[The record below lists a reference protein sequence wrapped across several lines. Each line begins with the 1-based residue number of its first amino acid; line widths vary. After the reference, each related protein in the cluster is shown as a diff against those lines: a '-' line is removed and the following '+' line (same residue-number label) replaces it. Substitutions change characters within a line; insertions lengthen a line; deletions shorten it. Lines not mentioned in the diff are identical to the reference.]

1 MGSYDLSPEQLTAI
15 LNDEAQKKRMRE
27 TAAGYRAAFS
37 VGADADAAPVSDL
50 ARDYHRAIEFM
61 PDPDTL
67 AKDAQLAKDSGSP
80 LVLIQEDPEVRAD
93 AVRRQMFNKGKVP
106 RHERMRQIE
115 ESLPATNRFLKRPGN
130 LPFITDD
137 PESLMH
143 GEGMLSAAVRGYLEG
158 DLQQELGRLRAS
170 QLLGSGGKDV
180 EDKVADVKSRLKEY
194 GFERP
199 ERLGGRMFYGA
210 GKLLAQR
217 RDQIARGAAYASLAA
232 GAVGLAAATGGLSV
246 PGTLMTAAGAYSG
259 AAGLAA
265 NAARV
270 GFVTGSA
277 YEGFIQE
284 AGLGYD
290 ELLEIRGEN
299 GEALDP
305 AVARAGGLIIGAVN
319 AGIEFAQLDMW
330 LKSVPGVRRLISAG
344 VMKRAAALPQVQ
356 GYLMAAGKA
365 GMSYLKLLGAE
376 SAQEV
381 VQQGTNIVVRNAAK
395 ALSDGSFKPD
405 SASDVIAELVETF
418 GSSAIEFSLGMIPG
432 PLAGGVRDIHHIAA
446 VREYRLNRAK
456 GLASVQAMVNDAAKE
471 GPLARRA
478 PEKMR
483 EFLATVNDTIK
494 NPFGEVYI
502 DSGVIRTLMADRGY
516 TEEEQAVLL
525 EDRLG
530 VTQEEYKAAIESDS
544 ALSVRSENFALL
556 NEQDEELGALL
567 FPELKADPDG
577 IAVKDVAAATEDHKA
592 SLRDE
597 LSFATRAAAASVSAD
612 DLKEWA
618 RREGLDRVY
627 VDASAVQTLFQDAA
641 LEEKARALE
650 ALGVAP
656 ADLEQAAAEGEDV
669 EISLD
674 RLFDS
679 GVPNE
684 LFDKIK
690 DDLRAEPGA
699 MTVRQAAA
707 YAEKGAPGTTRQEAQ
722 AWKEKA
728 ERDVRDIEGAHR
740 VKANIK
746 AQLLLAGYGDDAA
759 QAAAEVFAGKVMRSA
774 RRMGLD
780 PETYFNVYANVKF
793 VRGKAGEKSALSQ
806 PLNPGVDLNE
816 KVRGVVVRPK
826 LSFEEARR
834 VKQNREKKEF
844 AKKIAGI
851 YKNDDTGWN
860 VNLSSENV
868 SHAVNSALGSPA
880 GFERTVHILEGLPEI
895 IKNAKLI
902 ETHADRHGAVQV
914 RNIHRMYASVRL
926 DGEYGHAYT
935 VKLTVKEMNKK
946 YIAAVDGIYR
956 AYDAKVE
963 KEEVSDA
970 NTPPNPP
977 KEAGMNGNT
986 PDTYEITI
994 GEMLSGV
1001 KDNDGNVYLQPAWH
1015 GSPYKFDK
1023 FSIEHIGEGE
1033 GAQAFGWGLYFA
1045 GNKEVSEWYRK
1056 KLSKNRSPVVKL
1068 MFGNEEIAPKQAKYF
1083 NADGMDIVF
1092 RRYCAEGYSPKEL
1105 VLELVADAADN
1116 ELRHPPRLWPARARA
1131 KKMLTGALDAARE
1144 YADGFANKEYLNL
1157 YYKDAGAE
1165 MPASGGTFVV
1175 YEPTERERKYAR
1187 EVLKWLDEN
1196 QDSFSFV
1203 EEKKEEGQLFK
1214 VDIPNE
1220 ADGNYLLWDT
1230 AVTEEQAERAFKAL
1244 EERTDISL
1252 GNEYELSINGE
1263 RVPTRGDFTEL
1274 SRKFGNVGVAA
1285 LSDLALTLKFHSGPF
1300 RLESAIDDYLTS
1312 TEEREASLRERAAS
1326 AESQSDAELHSLRA
1340 DTLREMIEWLK
1351 ANRDGLSVSAKPGT
1365 FARQWE
1371 RFSGR
1376 RGGRSGEAFYRWL
1389 SDMLGSY
1396 KEASLLLRDAGFVG
1410 IKYLDGSSRRKGEG
1424 RHNYVIFD
1432 DNAVNVLETYYQAQN
1447 LVKEVE
1453 RVINVSKSD
1462 KETLASANL
1471 GSAGEWLVRLA
1482 EENAVKI
1489 DGSYIHSIDSYMMRH
1504 AMKEHG
1510 DAQRERSR
1518 GQIALTEEDFKLVPV
1533 IINNP
1538 DYVVFGNKNKRGQ
1551 DLIVYVKNLP
1561 DGSTLYFEEVR
1572 TGRRKLAGESLRKA
1586 SGASSE
1592 ESLRRSLSPN
1602 ARNDAGL
1609 PLKIIANPNPK
1620 GNELTQAVDDV
1631 YQQARGA
1638 VSIPHRFGEGALIQI
1653 TITPKADA
1661 STAVHEMS
1669 HYFLWEM
1676 ERLAQLLPHDA
1687 ELQADLATTKKWLG
1701 WRDGQTDWTRE
1712 QQEQWARGFEAYLR
1726 EGRAPSVELASAFA
1740 RFKKWLCEI
1749 YKSITELD
1757 VELSDDMRGVF
1768 DRLLASE
1775 EETEAVF
1782 MMGDATKGEGSV
1794 VDRIVAAHGDRK
1806 RRERADEVKAGVL
1819 ARILKAAEERRAQAE
1834 SAEAAA
1840 ARARI
1845 EEEVMSMPA
1854 YRAKAAM
1861 SARMKLSAERL
1872 AADYGNDVF
1881 EGLPKDI
1888 FGSDGKFSADEV
1900 AAEFGYGSGD
1910 EMLSAVREAPTPA
1923 DEVQARFEA
1932 EFGAGAPARDDA
1944 RSAAEEAAYG
1954 NESVADLAA
1963 ERYEID
1969 EASRASDEEWAMI
1982 EAEDEAARAAWDDPR
1997 SRPNCVRWIRENGGL
2012 SYSSVKLVFGD
2023 EQARELLRR
2032 CGPGL
2037 FKDGAL
2043 SLDVAA
2049 ESMKNEGAYFGM
2061 GSANAD
2067 QELFDVLMGDDPP
2080 VSPLEIAKR
2089 EGFAEARAYARKRAE
2104 ARRAGNA
2111 AKAAEREAERA
2122 AAFFARESA
2131 AVDKAEARA
2140 EAKAAREYIKNR
2152 AAADAEAVLAAARE
2166 NVDRTPHTKLYDK
2179 VKVYKAAEEAAR
2191 RLYRAAMKG
2200 RDWEAAKKGKDREM
2214 LNRALLVEAKKAIK
2228 MVENARE
2235 RIINQLKRSRKHTGG
2250 MPQEWIDQID
2260 LLFARFGIK
2269 EAPPRINAIPG
2280 LDSFCRAEDE
2290 AGRPSPVAAWLR
2302 TGAGPR
2308 LWTAFTTGQFRDFD
2322 DTLSWLVHGGREAG
2336 RLSKEFATRNL
2347 GVTATKLA
2355 AHIRSNLSKL
2365 IKANDERVRE
2375 SKTFDETRR
2384 DRLHRMFSAAG
2395 ASMAKIE
2402 MVTHILDA
2410 GRRGGYAW
2418 ETIFRPLAD
2427 AESRENAMMRR
2438 YTADF
2443 ESLLNKAYTKKE
2455 RKALYKKKYYKLVDK
2470 NLSKAEVLCIA
2481 LNTGNKVNL
2490 ERVTTGFDWSEQ
2502 NLRYVIESTLDGRDW
2517 DFVQGTWDLI
2527 DTLWPQI
2534 AALQR
2539 DMVGW
2544 LPERVEA
2551 QAQTWHMKDD
2561 KGTKGRTIRGGYYP
2575 IAYNRNAKQ
2584 NRFIRMVSEQQMM
2597 EDLYGGYWS
2606 LAQTKH
2612 GHTEARVKS
2621 TGFELRLDLGVVNE
2635 HICNVV
2641 HDLCYRKAVVDVNK
2655 ILTYYYRDET
2665 GKLHRPVEEAVIS
2678 SMGEKVYEQFRPWLR
2693 YIASGDGLPP
2703 NDFAAVFRWLRKRS
2717 QVVIL
2722 GLKAAVSLS
2731 QMLGWLPAMH
2741 EVGVVPLVK
2750 NIMYFYRNPFALKER
2765 AAEVFAKSEAMR
2777 ARATSRDRDLRS
2789 LVNGLHRDNK
2799 YHSFQEACFW
2809 FINLFDA
2816 GVTLPIWITAYEKA
2830 LKEHGWDEAKAI
2842 AYADSAVRTTQ
2853 DIGTAKDLSAIQR
2866 GGDIQKIFTMFY
2878 NAMNTQANMVME
2890 DIWLYRA
2897 GHVSKG
2903 HLLGTFM
2910 YVVALPAIMGALLSG
2925 QGPEDEDD
2933 PEKGLLAQMFDD
2945 PAHVA
2950 LWAAGET
2957 AKYPFGFVPV
2967 LRDFAS
2973 MAFEGYGFRGSA
2985 ALSPVEQAG
2994 KTAITYGKAFRKWR
3008 DGDEVDWRKVS
3019 MSTLL
3024 LSGYVF
3030 GLPAGQA
3037 KITIDAFLDWME
3049 GEKEVR
3055 ARDFFLYRKR

>member
-80 LVLIQEDPEVRAD
+80 LALIQEDPEVRAD

-232 GAVGLAAATGGLSV
+232 GAVGLAAAMGGLSV

-1045 GNKEVSEWYRK
+1045 GNKEVSEWYRE
-1056 KLSKNRSPVVKL
+1056 KLAEDTNKIKL
-1068 MFGNEEIAPKQAKYF
+1068 FWNGEEIAPAWLPNGTDSDELRALFRDFCAAGRSPKEFALAPVAHL
-1083 NADGMDIVF
+1083 ADICT
-1092 RRYCAEGYSPKEL
+1092 RAPWGYSPQRLRSNQKEFFYSPL
-1105 VLELVADAADN
+1105 YS
-1116 ELRHPPRLWPARARA
+1116 
-1131 KKMLTGALDAARE
+1131 ARE
-1144 YADGFANKEYLNL
+1144 A
-1157 YYKDAGAE
+1157 AE
-1165 MPASGGTFVV
+1165 APPSPA
-1175 YEPTERERKYAR
+1175 
-1187 EVLKWLDEN
+1187 
-1196 QDSFSFV
+1196 
-1203 EEKKEEGQLFK
+1203 
-1214 VDIPNE
+1214 
-1220 ADGNYLLWDT
+1220 
-1230 AVTEEQAERAFKAL
+1230 
-1244 EERTDISL
+1244 
-1252 GNEYELSINGE
+1252 
-1263 RVPTRGDFTEL
+1263 TR
-1274 SRKFGNVGVAA
+1274 
-1285 LSDLALTLKFHSGPF
+1285 
-1300 RLESAIDDYLTS
+1300 
-1312 TEEREASLRERAAS
+1312 RAAPT
-1326 AESQSDAELHSLRA
+1326 H
-1340 DTLREMIEWLK
+1340 
-1351 ANRDGLSVSAKPGT
+1351 
-1365 FARQWE
+1365 
-1371 RFSGR
+1371 
-1376 RGGRSGEAFYRWL
+1376 
-1389 SDMLGSY
+1389 
-1396 KEASLLLRDAGFVG
+1396 
-1410 IKYLDGSSRRKGEG
+1410 
-1424 RHNYVIFD
+1424 
-1432 DNAVNVLETYYQAQN
+1432 
-1447 LVKEVE
+1447 
-1453 RVINVSKSD
+1453 
-1462 KETLASANL
+1462 
-1471 GSAGEWLVRLA
+1471 
-1482 EENAVKI
+1482 
-1489 DGSYIHSIDSYMMRH
+1489 
-1504 AMKEHG
+1504 
-1510 DAQRERSR
+1510 
-1518 GQIALTEEDFKLVPV
+1518 
-1533 IINNP
+1533 
-1538 DYVVFGNKNKRGQ
+1538 KR
-1551 DLIVYVKNLP
+1551 
-1561 DGSTLYFEEVR
+1561 
-1572 TGRRKLAGESLRKA
+1572 
-1586 SGASSE
+1586 
-1592 ESLRRSLSPN
+1592 
-1602 ARNDAGL
+1602 
-1609 PLKIIANPNPK
+1609 
-1620 GNELTQAVDDV
+1620 
-1631 YQQARGA
+1631 
-1638 VSIPHRFGEGALIQI
+1638 
-1653 TITPKADA
+1653 
-1661 STAVHEMS
+1661 
-1669 HYFLWEM
+1669 
-1676 ERLAQLLPHDA
+1676 
-1687 ELQADLATTKKWLG
+1687 
-1701 WRDGQTDWTRE
+1701 
-1712 QQEQWARGFEAYLR
+1712 
-1726 EGRAPSVELASAFA
+1726 
-1740 RFKKWLCEI
+1740 
-1749 YKSITELD
+1749 
-1757 VELSDDMRGVF
+1757 
-1768 DRLLASE
+1768 
-1775 EETEAVF
+1775 
-1782 MMGDATKGEGSV
+1782 
-1794 VDRIVAAHGDRK
+1794 
-1806 RRERADEVKAGVL
+1806 
-1819 ARILKAAEERRAQAE
+1819 
-1834 SAEAAA
+1834 
-1840 ARARI
+1840 
-1845 EEEVMSMPA
+1845 
-1854 YRAKAAM
+1854 
-1861 SARMKLSAERL
+1861 
-1872 AADYGNDVF
+1872 
-1881 EGLPKDI
+1881 
-1888 FGSDGKFSADEV
+1888 
-1900 AAEFGYGSGD
+1900 
-1910 EMLSAVREAPTPA
+1910 
-1923 DEVQARFEA
+1923 
-1932 EFGAGAPARDDA
+1932 
-1944 RSAAEEAAYG
+1944 
-1954 NESVADLAA
+1954 
-1963 ERYEID
+1963 
-1969 EASRASDEEWAMI
+1969 
-1982 EAEDEAARAAWDDPR
+1982 
-1997 SRPNCVRWIRENGGL
+1997 
-2012 SYSSVKLVFGD
+2012 
-2023 EQARELLRR
+2023 
-2032 CGPGL
+2032 
-2037 FKDGAL
+2037 
-2043 SLDVAA
+2043 
-2049 ESMKNEGAYFGM
+2049 
-2061 GSANAD
+2061 
-2067 QELFDVLMGDDPP
+2067 
-2080 VSPLEIAKR
+2080 
-2089 EGFAEARAYARKRAE
+2089 
-2104 ARRAGNA
+2104 
-2111 AKAAEREAERA
+2111 
-2122 AAFFARESA
+2122 
-2131 AVDKAEARA
+2131 
-2140 EAKAAREYIKNR
+2140 
-2152 AAADAEAVLAAARE
+2152 
-2166 NVDRTPHTKLYDK
+2166 
-2179 VKVYKAAEEAAR
+2179 AAR
-2191 RLYRAAMKG
+2191 RFSKRKTPAAT
-2200 RDWEAAKKGKDREM
+2200 A
-2214 LNRALLVEAKKAIK
+2214 
-2228 MVENARE
+2228 
-2235 RIINQLKRSRKHTGG
+2235 T
-2250 MPQEWIDQID
+2250 
-2260 LLFARFGIK
+2260 
-2269 EAPPRINAIPG
+2269 APP
-2280 LDSFCRAEDE
+2280 
-2290 AGRPSPVAAWLR
+2290 
-2302 TGAGPR
+2302 
-2308 LWTAFTTGQFRDFD
+2308 
-2322 DTLSWLVHGGREAG
+2322 
-2336 RLSKEFATRNL
+2336 
-2347 GVTATKLA
+2347 
-2355 AHIRSNLSKL
+2355 
-2365 IKANDERVRE
+2365 
-2375 SKTFDETRR
+2375 
-2384 DRLHRMFSAAG
+2384 
-2395 ASMAKIE
+2395 
-2402 MVTHILDA
+2402 
-2410 GRRGGYAW
+2410 
-2418 ETIFRPLAD
+2418 
-2427 AESRENAMMRR
+2427 
-2438 YTADF
+2438 
-2443 ESLLNKAYTKKE
+2443 
-2455 RKALYKKKYYKLVDK
+2455 
-2470 NLSKAEVLCIA
+2470 
-2481 LNTGNKVNL
+2481 
-2490 ERVTTGFDWSEQ
+2490 
-2502 NLRYVIESTLDGRDW
+2502 
-2517 DFVQGTWDLI
+2517 
-2527 DTLWPQI
+2527 
-2534 AALQR
+2534 
-2539 DMVGW
+2539 
-2544 LPERVEA
+2544 
-2551 QAQTWHMKDD
+2551 
-2561 KGTKGRTIRGGYYP
+2561 
-2575 IAYNRNAKQ
+2575 
-2584 NRFIRMVSEQQMM
+2584 
-2597 EDLYGGYWS
+2597 
-2606 LAQTKH
+2606 
-2612 GHTEARVKS
+2612 
-2621 TGFELRLDLGVVNE
+2621 
-2635 HICNVV
+2635 
-2641 HDLCYRKAVVDVNK
+2641 
-2655 ILTYYYRDET
+2655 
-2665 GKLHRPVEEAVIS
+2665 
-2678 SMGEKVYEQFRPWLR
+2678 
-2693 YIASGDGLPP
+2693 
-2703 NDFAAVFRWLRKRS
+2703 
-2717 QVVIL
+2717 
-2722 GLKAAVSLS
+2722 
-2731 QMLGWLPAMH
+2731 
-2741 EVGVVPLVK
+2741 
-2750 NIMYFYRNPFALKER
+2750 
-2765 AAEVFAKSEAMR
+2765 
-2777 ARATSRDRDLRS
+2777 
-2789 LVNGLHRDNK
+2789 
-2799 YHSFQEACFW
+2799 
-2809 FINLFDA
+2809 
-2816 GVTLPIWITAYEKA
+2816 
-2830 LKEHGWDEAKAI
+2830 
-2842 AYADSAVRTTQ
+2842 
-2853 DIGTAKDLSAIQR
+2853 
-2866 GGDIQKIFTMFY
+2866 
-2878 NAMNTQANMVME
+2878 
-2890 DIWLYRA
+2890 
-2897 GHVSKG
+2897 
-2903 HLLGTFM
+2903 
-2910 YVVALPAIMGALLSG
+2910 
-2925 QGPEDEDD
+2925 
-2933 PEKGLLAQMFDD
+2933 
-2945 PAHVA
+2945 
-2950 LWAAGET
+2950 
-2957 AKYPFGFVPV
+2957 
-2967 LRDFAS
+2967 
-2973 MAFEGYGFRGSA
+2973 
-2985 ALSPVEQAG
+2985 
-2994 KTAITYGKAFRKWR
+2994 
-3008 DGDEVDWRKVS
+3008 
-3019 MSTLL
+3019 
-3024 LSGYVF
+3024 
-3030 GLPAGQA
+3030 
-3037 KITIDAFLDWME
+3037 
-3049 GEKEVR
+3049 
-3055 ARDFFLYRKR
+3055 